1 MKTRFLLTVV
11 ALLSFA
17 MGIRAEIK
25 PYTYYLVG
33 NMNSWA
39 PNESYE
45 MKSLSGGVYVQREV
59 SLTTSSEFKVVK
71 TGENATEA
79 SSYAWL
85 PDGVGNNQTVEADGT
100 YDVYFRPDGGGL
112 ATEGYVLNS
121 GLYYFCFTNA
131 CTCAGVS
138 TVTLNGGFNN
148 WGKGFALTQ
157 TSENTWTGV
166 FDTSSYATGDN
177 PIGDFDMKLVV
188 NGGGDEMDNWGGW
201 IGWGNVELSAPA
213 GWLTE
218 GEVGNIAFNHS
229 TTGYTAY
236 NITATWEPNT
246 FYYKG
251 WNLTIAGKSDD
262 ALAISEENF
271 PDYYFQEYIKEVFDE
286 DNDGYLSKDE
296 IAAATFINIPSGSY
310 ISDLTG
316 IKNFTSLEIL
326 NCYDNNDINEI
337 DVAGMTSLVYLN
349 CYNSKIMNIKAAGC
363 TNLEHVDCH
372 KNMEGLMMMGG
383 SLDFTGCT
391 SLQTLY
397 CQGFGVANWSFLSD
411 EPQDNFKISD
421 CTALRQL
428 NCAGNHIGG
437 ELDLTAMT
445 NLQRLD
451 CNNCGLSSLKVDGLA
466 SLETLN
472 CYENR
477 LISLTVTGCAA
488 LEEIECYSNYINIQN
503 MEAFVNSLPTVEEG
517 SLTVRV
523 SGYYGIKSK
532 GVKYDMEE
540 LRENEMTNEQVA
552 IAKSKGWNVE
562 RLKYEY
568 DYWLDEGDY
577 YPYDYSGS
585 VAITPANFPDAKL
598 REYLSKLDN
607 NGDANGY
614 VSEDEREDF
623 GFGLYGMWGD
633 ELAHEVKDLTG
644 IKLYDDSHAMSI
656 TGTKAT
662 KLDVSG
668 MKNLIGLV
676 AAFNKISTFDVSGCD
691 DLELIFIPFN
701 NLSGSNMDAFIN
713 SLPQAVHKPS
723 PMVEELLDGVDQPTI
738 VLKGSD
744 VFLAEME
751 KNKEDVIEELG
762 YYPEEGNEM
771 TPKQVAAAKAK
782 GWRVVVMDDWSIDNL
797 HDYAGKSDDAP
808 LDTFTVDKINYLV
821 ISYNE
826 PQVLA
831 HFMYTSAKE
840 ETNILLPDS
849 VSRDGITFAVK
860 QIGVEAFVNDLSV
873 VSLTT
878 PKTVEEIG
886 DRALMHCVNL
896 KDVNLANGLKKIGDA
911 AFAGCTGIV
920 TINIPGTVKEIGFK
934 CFSKCDGL
942 TDIYFDGTKEQWN
955 EIPGI
960 KMSGIAKSVT
970 IHFKDGETEGGA
982 GDITGIG
989 NAAANNVK
997 KDGKYMENGRLVIR
1011 KNGNTFNAAGQR

>member
-45 MKSLSGGVYVQREV
+45 MSALSGGVYVLTNV

-71 TGENATEA
+71 TNETANDYEWYPGGM
-79 SSYAWL
+79 
-85 PDGVGNNQTVEADGT
+85 DNNQTVDSDGT
-100 YDVYFRPDGGGL
+100 YDVYFRPNGDGL

-121 GLYYFCFTNA
+121 GSYYFCFTP
-131 CTCAGVS
+131 AGTSASVS

-148 WGKGFALTQ
+148 WGQGFALTQ
-157 TSENTWTGV
+157 TDETTWSGV
-166 FDTSSYATGDN
+166 FDTSIFATGGE
-177 PIGDFDMKLVV
+177 PIGNFDMKLVV
-188 NGGGDEMDNWGGW
+188 NGGGSEADNWGGW
-201 IGWGNVELSAPA
+201 IGWGNVALNAPE

-218 GEVGNIAFNHS
+218 GEAGTGNIAFNHS

-236 NITATWEPNT
+236 NITATWDPCL

-251 WNLTIAGKSDD
+251 WTLTISGKGDD
-262 ALAISEENF
+262 LAISEENF
-271 PDYYFQEYIKEVFDE
+271 PDYYFREYIKEVFDE
-286 DNDGYLSKDE
+286 NGDVYLSNDE
-296 IAAATFINIPSGSY
+296 IAAATFINIPSSSY

-326 NCYDNNDINEI
+326 NCYDNSRINEI
-337 DVAGMTSLVYLN
+337 DVAGMTSLAYLN
-349 CYNSKIMNIKAAGC
+349 CYNNRNMHDIKAAGC

-372 KNMEGLMMMGG
+372 KNIEVLMMMGG

-397 CQGFGVANWSFLSD
+397 CQSFGVANWSLKSS

-421 CTALRQL
+421 CTALTQL
-428 NCAGNHIGG
+428 NCAGNHIGM
-437 ELDLTAMT
+437 LDLTAMT

-451 CNNCGLSSLKVDGLA
+451 CSNCGLSSLKVDGLTQ
-466 SLETLN
+466 LETLTCTGN
-472 CYENR
+472 I
-477 LISLTVTGCAA
+477 LTSLTVTGCTA

-503 MEAFVNSLPTVEEG
+503 MTAFVNSLPTVEEG
-517 SLTVRV
+517 LLTVRCYV
-523 SGYYGIKSK
+523 GILRSK
-532 GVKYDMEE
+532 GVKYDLEE
-540 LRENEMTNEQVA
+540 LRENEMSNEQVA
-552 IAKSKGWNVE
+552 IAKAKGWNVE

-568 DYWLDEGDY
+568 DYYLDEGDY

-585 VAITPANFPDAKL
+585 VAITPANFPDAKF
-598 REYLSKLDN
+598 REYLTAQDN
-607 NGDANGY
+607 YGDANGY
-614 VSEDEREDF
+614 VSEDERADF
-623 GFGLYGMWGD
+623 GFDISGAAG
-633 ELAHEVKDLTG
+633 EVAHEVTDLTG
-644 IKLYDDSHAMSI
+644 IKLFDDSRAISI
-656 TGTKAT
+656 VNTKAT

-668 MKNLIGLV
+668 MKDLIGLV
-676 AAFNKISTFDVSGCD
+676 AAYSRISTLDVSGCD
-691 DLELIFIPFN
+691 DLELIYIPFN

-723 PMVEELLDGVDQPTI
+723 PMVEELLDGLDQPTI
-738 VLKGSD
+738 VLKPSD
-744 VFLAEME
+744 IYLAEME
-751 KNKEDVIEELG
+751 KNKAEVIEDLG

-782 GWRVVVMDDWSIDNL
+782 GWRVVVMDDWGIENL

-808 LDTFTVDKINYLV
+808 LDTFTVDKVNYLV

-840 ETNILLPDS
+840 ETNIVLPET
-849 VSRDGITFAVK
+849 VSREDITYTVK

-911 AFAGCTGIV
+911 AFAGCTALT
-920 TINIPGTVKEIGFK
+920 TINIPGTVNEIGFK

-942 TDIYFDGTKEQWN
+942 TDIYFDGTKAQWN
-955 EIPGI
+955 DIPSV
-960 KMSGIAKSVT
+960 KMAGIAKSVT

-989 NAAANNVK
+989 NAAANSVK